1 MLASIFMF
9 EFLCVCAS
17 IVYKYFYIQIL
28 KSRST
33 VIEGVG
39 GVWKAMIWIRSSYGI
54 FCLKTIVIYAAVKTA
69 DIVTWVFFTRSLK
82 KVSPRKDTT
91 EL

>member
-1 MLASIFMF
+1 MCV
-9 EFLCVCAS
+9 CVCAS

-33 VIEGVG
+33 VIEVG
-39 GVWKAMIWIRSSYGI
+39 GGEAIIWIRSSYGI

-69 DIVTWVFFTRSLK
+69 DIVTWIFFTRSLK
-82 KVSPRKDTT
+82 KSFAQKRYN
-91 EL
+91 